1 MDFTYFYKV
10 SFCDP
15 ENSCIVNRRYYL
27 QDTVFRLRDRR
38 NQKRTGAPANL
49 GNARFSNLRSFT
61 NHYPSLN
68 KHRKVRSSEQ
78 LRQRHRSKSF
88 IIGFERKKRDTYT
101 LKLRKHLLLVAALF
115 LALNKVINTA
125 FNRTNRRQG
134 VPFSLCKSFSF
145 QNTLNTRLSFIA
157 SQLHEY
163 NRQAFFGEQ

>member
-1 MDFTYFYKV
+1 MTLRTAALSIAAIIFKTQSSDWE
-10 SFCDP
+10 SGA
-15 ENSCIVNRRYYL
+15 IRREQVL
-27 QDTVFRLRDRR
+27 QLALAVPGFR
-38 NQKRTGAPANL
+38 AH
-49 GNARFSNLRSFT
+49 
-61 NHYPSLN
+61 HYHSLN

-134 VPFSLCKSFSF
+134 VPFSLCNSFSF
-145 QNTLNTRLSFIA
+145 QNTLNTRLWFIA
-157 SQLHEY
+157 SWIQSAGPFWRTM
-163 NRQAFFGEQ
+163 NRWGLNFSI